1 VFSALLVNCNT
12 VYQLFRHL
20 PGRDWP
26 AGILMAIQQMRIK
39 QPTTTWSSRRT
50 GQLVDKTAHEIK
62 EVYFGSQMINL
73 AACK

>member
-1 VFSALLVNCNT
+1 
-12 VYQLFRHL
+12 
-20 PGRDWP
+20 
-26 AGILMAIQQMRIK
+26 MAIQQMRIK

-73 AACK
+73 AKETKAYIFKLCS